1 MGDRVRIIIDDAIP
15 FIEGVLEPY
24 VDVRYMEGRAISR
37 EDAMEADALII
48 RTRTKCDAAL
58 LEGTPVKFIATATIG
73 MDHIDL
79 PYCNERGII
88 VRNSAGCNAGG
99 VMNYV
104 FSALYGVA
112 ARKAI
117 RLEGGKIGVVGV
129 GNVGRRVDSVAG
141 SLGFKVLKNDPPRM
155 KEEGNE
161 GFCPLDYLLANSDIV
176 TMHVPLNETTRGMAD
191 DEFFERMKP
200 GTIFINASRGEVVD
214 EAALKRAIPKLG
226 PVIIDTWNNEPDI
239 DVDLLN
245 MVDIATPHIAGY
257 SYQGKQNGTAL
268 AVRAI
273 ARFFGIE
280 PLYDFF
286 PKTEIIDLES
296 IRLDLKGKSQ
306 GEVASVLQ
314 YNYPIFTDDFM
325 LRMSPESFESLR
337 STYKYRREFYIFWLR
352 IPPRVPHLL
361 AVFSGGTV
369 VSAGSRTS
377 QQCQEDGS

>member
-1 MGDRVRIIIDDAIP
+1 MDSKIRIIIDQAIP

-24 VDVRYMEGRAISR
+24 ADVRYMEGRAISH
-37 EDAMEADALII
+37 EDAMNSDALIV
-48 RTRTKCDAAL
+48 RTRTKCDASL

-79 PYCNERGII
+79 PYCNGKGII

-112 ARKAI
+112 ARKAL
-117 RLEGGKIGVVGV
+117 RLEGGKLCIIGV

-155 KEEGNE
+155 AEEGME
-161 GFCPLDYLLANSDIV
+161 GFCPLDYLLSNADIV
-176 TMHVPLNETTRGMAD
+176 TMHVPLNETTRGMAN
-191 DEFFERMKP
+191 DEFFGMMKP

-226 PVIIDTWNNEPDI
+226 PVIIDTWNNEPNI
-239 DVDLLN
+239 DRELLN

-257 SYQGKQNGTAL
+257 SYQGKQNGTTM
-268 AVRAI
+268 AVRAL

-325 LRMSPESFESLR
+325 LRMAPENFESLR
-337 STYKYRREFYIFWLR
+337 SNYQYRREFYIF
-352 IPPRVPHLL
+352 
-361 AVFSGGTV
+361 
-369 VSAGSRTS
+369 
-377 QQCQEDGS
+377 